1 MDAWLYKVLKDA
13 LSLHE
18 INDQQAKQLLKRL
31 ICVIFPDKKQTHEI
45 SQNEGEKNGTDRT
58 NRES

>member
-31 ICVIFPDKKQTHEI
+31 ICVIFQDKKQTHEI

-58 NRES
+58 N